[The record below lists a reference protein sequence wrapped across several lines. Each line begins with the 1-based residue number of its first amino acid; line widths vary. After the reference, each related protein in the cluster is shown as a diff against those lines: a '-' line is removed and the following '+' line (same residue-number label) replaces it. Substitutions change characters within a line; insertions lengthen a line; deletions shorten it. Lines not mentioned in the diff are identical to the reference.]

1 MEFTPAKPE
10 GRLPM
15 TGFKLYAV
23 MAFGCMFASA
33 AFADIYEWTDADG
46 IKHYSNYAPPEN
58 SRILMKTK
66 EEPYDE
72 AADRAR
78 AQAERQ
84 AQLEAARLEIA
95 QREADLE
102 QRESEAERRLAEA
115 DRLAEETLRDAESY
129 IEEAEDSRSGFR
141 SYGYNCYDYYYG
153 CSYPLYGRWYYRN
166 ETGSIFFKKPAYA
179 VPYRHYRYPKHYDGR
194 YRNDF
199 HHQSRFGMSYR
210 PEAYHSKSHLHPRSG
225 NIPGGTRTGPRG
237 GTTHG
242 RGSFS
247 GRGSGIGWRR

>member
-1 MEFTPAKPE
+1 MN
-10 GRLPM
+10 
-15 TGFKLYAV
+15 GFKLFIIITAG
-23 MAFGCMFASA
+23 FFLSSA

-46 IKHYSNYAPPEN
+46 IKHYSNYAPPKN

-78 AQAERQ
+78 AEAERQ

-102 QRESEAERRLAEA
+102 QREAEAERRLAEA

-129 IEEAEDSRSGFR
+129 IKEAENSRSTF
-141 SYGYNCYDYYYG
+141 SSDGYNCYDAYYG
-153 CSYPLYGRWYYRN
+153 CSDLLFGRWYYRN
-166 ETGSIFFKKPAYA
+166 ETGSIFFKKPPYA
-179 VPYRHYRYPKHYDGR
+179 TPYRHYRYPKRYDGH

-199 HHQSRFGMSYR
+199 RNKSQLNLYYR
-210 PEAYHSKSHLHPRSG
+210 PQAPHYKNYRPSHGGNLSG
-225 NIPGGTRTGPRG
+225 IGSIGPRG
-237 GTTHG
+237 GSIQG